1 MKALDIARCATNGHR
16 AAELLDLH
24 GTTAYRIAAL
34 EIRQSVTTTI
44 TDDDTPPGPRPH
56 TSDDDG
62 SRSAINDPT
71 GNAAIANLSTN
82 RLTHRI
88 DTAIAA
94 YEKAGRTLT
103 TLLLNTVR
111 DHAAHEKQVAELADD
126 NGPGADWCAS
136 CYRDNRYLEP
146 VATHRDGRIKYKG
159 SCNWCH
165 TFDATYRRP
174 PPEQLLAMR
183 HAGKRISQADIERA
197 FKRPPQ
203 KKPAPR

>member
-1 MKALDIARCATNGHR
+1 LKALDIARCATNGHR

-24 GTTAYRIAAL
+24 GITAYHIAAL

-44 TDDDTPPGPRPH
+44 TDDDTPLEPRP
-56 TSDDDG
+56 SQPDDDG

-71 GNAAIANLSTN
+71 GNAAIANLSTR

-111 DHAAHEKQVAELADD
+111 DHAAHETQVAALADD
-126 NGPGADWCAS
+126 NGPGTDWCQS

-146 VATHRDGRIKYKG
+146 VATHRDGRTKYKG
-159 SCNWCH
+159 LCNWCH
-165 TFDATYRRP
+165 TFDATYRRM
-174 PPEQLLAMR
+174 PPEQLLSMR
-183 HAGKRISQADIERA
+183 HTGKRISQTDIERA
-197 FKRPPQ
+197 FKRPQ
-203 KKPAPR
+203 RKH